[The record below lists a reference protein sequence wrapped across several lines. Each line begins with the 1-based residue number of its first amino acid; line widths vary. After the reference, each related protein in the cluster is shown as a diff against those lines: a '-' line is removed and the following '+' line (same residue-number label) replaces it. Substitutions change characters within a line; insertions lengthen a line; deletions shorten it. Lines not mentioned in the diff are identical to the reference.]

1 MFDMGFHAQVHSI
14 CAHVRPDRQT
24 LLFSATFR
32 KKVEKLARVALSDPI
47 RVVQVWK
54 IEYILQFLLLLGI
67 FIKLHNI
74 LKQSAG
80 RNRGS

>member
-1 MFDMGFHAQVHSI
+1 MFDMGFHTQVHSI

-47 RVVQVWK
+47 RVVQVK
-54 IEYILQFLLLLGI
+54 LQYLMIETHGKPFA
-67 FIKLHNI
+67 KLFE
-74 LKQSAG
+74 SCV
-80 RNRGS
+80 RTRER